1 MGKINRLSKRVTKYE
16 ALAQQ
21 RERLEYKTKGEGL
34 YLYRNKSKDA
44 TLELPKP
51 TTSGQRVVQPL
62 GEWQGDNYYMQLVR
76 TNLATLVR
84 EIISPTE
91 EKAMN
96 EKKLIL
102 DQPDRVTVK
111 GTVEQVL
118 VEPNDA
124 EATPPTSTR
133 RTKREHSKK
142 KETLLNEA
150 PVDGVEIV
158 LS

>member
-1 MGKINRLSKRVTKYE
+1 MGKINRTSKRVTRYE

-21 RERLEYKTKGEGL
+21 RERLAYKTHGEGL

-51 TTSGQRVVQPL
+51 TATGQKVVGPL
-62 GEWQGDNYYMQLVR
+62 GEWQGDNYYMQLVK

-84 EIISPTE
+84 EIISPAE

-96 EKKLIL
+96 EQKLIL
-102 DQPDRVTVK
+102 DQPDRVTSK
-111 GTVEQVL
+111 GTVEHVL
-118 VEPNDA
+118 VEPNNAVA
-124 EATPPTSTR
+124 EPAT
-133 RTKREHSKK
+133 TKKTKKEHTKK

>member
-1 MGKINRLSKRVTKYE
+1 MGRINRTSKRVTKYE

-34 YLYRNKSKDA
+34 YLYRNRSKDA

-51 TTSGQRVVQPL
+51 LPNGQKTVGPL
-62 GEWQGDNYYMQLVR
+62 GEFQGDSYYMQLVR

-84 EIISPTE
+84 EIISPAE

-96 EKKLIL
+96 EQKLIL
-102 DQPDRVTVK
+102 DQPERVTAR
-111 GTVEQVL
+111 GTVEHVL
-118 VEPNDA
+118 VEPNNDG
-124 EATPPTSTR
+124 TPVTPK
-133 RTKREHSKK
+133 TKTKKEHSKK

-150 PVDGVEIV
+150 PVDGVEI
-158 LS
+158 LLG